1 MGQQRAP
8 VPAIGFGPR
17 DSPKLI
23 ACLRHDG
30 YAPDNH
36 PATREKKIYLRTS
49 TRVTLEV
56 TSVWMISRA
65 GAITIGDRIMNTSNG
80 DPSQRTPWAATIHP
94 IAARPAERNFD
105 PMRGGNGKAGGM
117 DPTTPTTRRLV
128 LTVDEAAYLLN
139 ISRSFAYELVARG
152 ELPALRLG
160 RRIVIP
166 RIPLEELL
174 GTAIR

>member
-1 MGQQRAP
+1 M
-8 VPAIGFGPR
+8 
-17 DSPKLI
+17 
-23 ACLRHDG
+23 
-30 YAPDNH
+30 
-36 PATREKKIYLRTS
+36 
-49 TRVTLEV
+49 
-56 TSVWMISRA
+56 WMISRA

-80 DPSQRTPWAATIHP
+80 DPSQRTPWAARIHP
-94 IAARPAERNFD
+94 IAARPAERDFD
-105 PMRGGNGKAGGM
+105 PVRGGNGKAGGM
-117 DPTTPTTRRLV
+117 DPTTPITPTTPRLV

-174 GTAIR
+174 GTAIG